1 MKLRMRLLTAGA
13 VACVLALPVNSQGV
27 PTIDVT
33 SLAKLAEQLTEAKL
47 QLREQVAQNLKLD
60 EQTRQLLEQI
70 MLLQNQIDALRNG
83 LTLAD
88 LGVEPMPMTP
98 VEFARFIG
106 TETDKWTKVIKD
118 AGVVL
123 E

>member
-47 QLREQVAQNLKLD
+47 QLR
-60 EQTRQLLEQI
+60 
-70 MLLQNQIDALRNG
+70 
-83 LTLAD
+83 
-88 LGVEPMPMTP
+88 
-98 VEFARFIG
+98 
-106 TETDKWTKVIKD
+106 
-118 AGVVL
+118 
-123 E
+123 